1 MPVKK
6 HDGKLEGDG
15 HNNGRRE
22 LHVDYS
28 DRRND
33 FDRANLVV
41 LQHLDVV
48 DDYVAQHKESIA
60 KKYRDKGMLK
70 MDDEVTVEHNAT
82 LLRWFKQQVL
92 ENPPE
97 EGSSDGLL
105 IDALSLGP
113 APKRATYRAY
123 DINGYTFYMEAKD
136 IEDGFAID
144 SY

>member
-1 MPVKK
+1 MSRPEGSIVQGYLTHECVSFCENYISVGDPVVGLPVKK

-48 DDYVAQHKESIA
+48 DDYVAQHKETIA

-70 MDDEVTVEHNAT
+70 TDDEVTVEHNAT
-82 LLRWFKQQVL
+82 FLHWFKQQVL
-92 ENPPE
+92 ENPR
-97 EGSSDGLL
+97 
-105 IDALSLGP
+105 
-113 APKRATYRAY
+113 KRAVQT
-123 DINGYTFYMEAKD
+123 DCSYTP
-136 IEDGFAID
+136 
-144 SY
+144 